1 MGKFIVLDVVFYAS
15 SLNYD
20 QGSGNIQELKKITK
34 WDGKQYT
41 FVSRYALRYSILH
54 HAHSLFGEK
63 WPLAGKEQLKLEN
76 GGVVQANGDAKELVK
91 NFPEF
96 DFFGYMMTKS
106 GQGADTRPAVAALSH
121 AISLVPFN
129 YDSHFNANL
138 DVRRRSGNSGSNP
151 FTIEEHYSYYIYS
164 VVIDLNRLGTTDG
177 TDIVDDSKKVERI
190 EQLMN
195 TILTLKRQ
203 IKGRVEDLAPKLM
216 VVGLYNETPYKSFKD
231 KIALANEYEEE
242 ITQTEEKI
250 EGGTKIFRRIVKTNK
265 PRFEVYDLGASE
277 TYDVPRL
284 ITKVSEF
291 SKKDGGKDGGL
302 LFYKDAEIEV
312 GGR

>member
-1 MGKFIVLDVVFYAS
+1 
-15 SLNYD
+15 
-20 QGSGNIQELKKITK
+20 
-34 WDGKQYT
+34 
-41 FVSRYALRYSILH
+41 
-54 HAHSLFGEK
+54 
-63 WPLAGKEQLKLEN
+63 
-76 GGVVQANGDAKELVK
+76 
-91 NFPEF
+91 
-96 DFFGYMMTKS
+96 
-106 GQGADTRPAVAALSH
+106 
-121 AISLVPFN
+121 
-129 YDSHFNANL
+129 
-138 DVRRRSGNSGSNP
+138 
-151 FTIEEHYSYYIYS
+151 
-164 VVIDLNRLGTTDG
+164 
-177 TDIVDDSKKVERI
+177 
-190 EQLMN
+190 
-195 TILTLKRQ
+195 
-203 IKGRVEDLAPKLM
+203 M